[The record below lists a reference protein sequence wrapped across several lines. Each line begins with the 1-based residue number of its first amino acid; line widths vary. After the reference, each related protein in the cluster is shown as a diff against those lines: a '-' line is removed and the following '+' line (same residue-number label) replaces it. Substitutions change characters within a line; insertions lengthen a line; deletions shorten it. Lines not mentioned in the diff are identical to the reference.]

1 MELYRDQTAPIE
13 ARIEDLLGRMTLKEK
28 VGQLNQRMYG
38 WNAYRKTEN
47 GFELT
52 EAFMEEVAAG
62 GGMGALYG
70 LFRADPWSKVTYENG
85 ITAADSAKVANQ
97 IQRYLV
103 EHTRLGIPVML
114 SEECPHG
121 HQALDGTLTPT
132 NIGIGATWNPQLAEQ
147 AYAQVAAEI
156 RARGAHL
163 GLVSTLDLLRDP
175 RWGRSEECFSED
187 PHLTAQFTKAAVHG
201 LQGYRR
207 SEEETAGQ
215 KQEGQPQVGEQPDV
229 RQQTGHSEQAGKQG
243 QTQLASNKVA
253 AVLKHFCGQGAG
265 EGGMNAFPA
274 SIGERELREIHLPGM
289 EAGVEAGALGCM
301 AAYNEIDGIPC
312 HANRK
317 LLTGILREEW
327 GFDGIVMADGTA
339 VDRLLALTGDYESA
353 AALALTAGVD
363 ISLWDKAFST
373 LEQAVLQGKV
383 QVSFI
388 DRAVRRVLQL
398 KFQLGLFENPY
409 TAEES
414 AAEIVGNETA
424 RQVNLQLARESVVL
438 LKNENRLLPLGAGLR
453 QIAVIGPNADALYH
467 QLGDYT
473 AIQRPNSGTTVL
485 EGIRELSGDAKVV
498 YAKGCSV
505 RDESRDGFAEA
516 VELARQSEVAVLVMG
531 GSSARNFEL
540 KFDIN
545 GAAIVED
552 GQPSDMDCGEGVD
565 LADLRLGG
573 VQSELIRAIAA
584 TGTPIALVLIQGRPH
599 AIAEVAPDCQ
609 AILSGWYPGPEG
621 GRALGEILFGAVN
634 PSGKLAVT
642 IPYSSMSLPAYY
654 NRKDQGYDPRYADCP
669 RPVLYPFGY
678 GLSYTEFAYS
688 NMRAV
693 ASERTLQQLAAGE
706 SFEIEIDVENTGTM
720 GGAEV
725 AQLYIKDMEA
735 TVTRRVKEL
744 KGFRKIWLEPGEKR
758 TLSFSLTAK
767 ELGVW
772 NVDMANVVEAGRIK
786 AMIGGD
792 SEPSCSLMLRV
803 AD

>member
-1 MELYRDQTAPIE
+1 MELYRDKSAPID
-13 ARIEDLLGRMTLKEK
+13 ARVEDLLGRMTLKEK

-38 WNAYRKTEN
+38 WHAYRKTER

-70 LFRADPWSKVTYENG
+70 LFRADPWSKVTYDNG
-85 ITAADSAKVANQ
+85 ITAVNSAKVANM
-97 IQRYLV
+97 IQRYII

-147 AYAQVAAEI
+147 AYGQIAAEI

-187 PHLTAQFTKAAVHG
+187 PYLAAQFTTAAVKG
-201 LQGYRR
+201 LQGSRPKG
-207 SEEETAGQ
+207 ETPAQ
-215 KQEGQPQVGEQPDV
+215 PEGQEQQEQHEQDEQDE
-229 RQQTGHSEQAGKQG
+229 QQERLEQER
-243 QTQLASNKVA
+243 LAPNKVA

-265 EGGMNAFPA
+265 EGGLNAFPA

-312 HANRK
+312 HANSK
-317 LLTGILREEW
+317 LLTGILRDEW

-339 VDRLLALTGDYESA
+339 IDRLLALTGDHESA
-353 AALALTAGVD
+353 ASLALTAGVD
-363 ISLWDKAFST
+363 LSLWDKAFST

-383 QVSFI
+383 QISFI
-388 DRAVRRVLQL
+388 DRAVRRVLRL
-398 KFQLGLFENPY
+398 KFRLGLFENPY
-409 TAEES
+409 TAEEA

-424 RQVNLQLARESVVL
+424 RQLNLQLARESVVL
-438 LKNENRLLPLGAGLR
+438 LKNENGLLPLGADLR

-473 AIQRPNSGTTVL
+473 AIQRPDSGTTVL
-485 EGIRELSGDAKVV
+485 AGIQGAAGEAKVV

-505 RDESRDGFAEA
+505 RGDSRAGFAEA
-516 VELARQSEVAVLVMG
+516 VELARQSEVAILVMG
-531 GSSARNFEL
+531 GSSARNFDL
-540 KFDIN
+540 KFDVN

-552 GQPSDMDCGEGVD
+552 SQPSDMDCGEGVD

-573 VQSELIRAIAA
+573 VQSELIREIAA
-584 TGTPIALVLIQGRPH
+584 TGTPVVLVLIQGRPH
-599 AIAEVAPDCQ
+599 AIADVAPNCS
-609 AILSGWYPGPEG
+609 AILAGWYPGPEG

-642 IPYSSMSLPAYY
+642 IPYSSMSLPVYY
-654 NRKDQGYDPRYADCP
+654 NRKDQGYEPRYADCP
-669 RPVLYPFGY
+669 RLALYPFGY
-678 GLSYTEFAYS
+678 GLSYTTFAYS
-688 NMRAV
+688 NIRSARP
-693 ASERTLQQLAAGE
+693 ERTLQQLAAGE
-706 SFEIEIDVENTGTM
+706 SFEIAVDVENTGKM
-720 GGAEV
+720 AGAEV
-725 AQLYIKDMEA
+725 VQLYMKDMEA
-735 TVTRRVKEL
+735 SVTRRMKEL
-744 KGFRKIWLEPGEKR
+744 KGFQKVWLEPGEKR
-758 TLSFSLTAK
+758 SLTFHLTAR
-767 ELGVW
+767 ELSVW
-772 NVDMANVVEAGRIK
+772 NAEMSNVVEAGRVK
-786 AMIGGD
+786 VMIGGD
-792 SEPSCSLMLRV
+792 SEPACSLMLRV
-803 AD
+803 LEE

>member
-1 MELYRDQTAPIE
+1 MELYRDEAAPIE
-13 ARIEDLLGRMTLKEK
+13 ARVEDLLGRMTLKEK

-38 WNAYRKTEN
+38 WNAYRKTAN

-85 ITAADSAKVANQ
+85 ITAADSAKVANR
-97 IQRYLV
+97 IQRYLI
-103 EHTRLGIPVML
+103 EQTRLGIPAML

-187 PHLTAQFTKAAVHG
+187 PHLAAQFTQAAVHG

-207 SEEETAGQ
+207 SDGEMSE
-215 KQEGQPQVGEQPDV
+215 QEGQAEQ
-229 RQQTGHSEQAGKQG
+229 REQAAKQE
-243 QTQLASNKVA
+243 QDRLAPNKVA

-265 EGGMNAFPA
+265 EGGLNAYPA

-312 HANRK
+312 HANGK
-317 LLTGILREEW
+317 LLTGILRDEW

-339 VDRLLALTGDYESA
+339 IDRLLALTGDYESA
-353 AALALTAGVD
+353 ASLALTAGVD
-363 ISLWDKAFST
+363 LSLWDKAFST

-383 QVSFI
+383 QMSFI

-409 TAEES
+409 AEEGT
-414 AAEIVGNETA
+414 AAEIVGSETA
-424 RQVNLQLARESVVL
+424 RQLNLQLARESVVL
-438 LKNENRLLPLGAGLR
+438 LKNDNRLLPLGAGLR

-485 EGIRELSGDAKVV
+485 QGIREAAEGAKVV

-505 RDESRDGFAEA
+505 RGDSRDGFAEA
-516 VELARQSEVAVLVMG
+516 VELARQSEVAVLAMG

-552 GQPSDMDCGEGVD
+552 GKPSDMDCGEGVD

-584 TGTPIALVLIQGRPH
+584 TGTPVVLVLIQGRPH
-599 AIAEVAPDCQ
+599 AIADVVPHCR
-609 AILSGWYPGPEG
+609 AILTGWYPGPEG
-621 GRALGEILFGAVN
+621 GRAIGEILFGVVN

-654 NRKDQGYDPRYADCP
+654 NRKDQGYEPRYADCP
-669 RPVLYPFGY
+669 RLALYPFGY
-678 GLSYTEFAYS
+678 GLSYTSFAYS
-688 NMRAV
+688 NLRA
-693 ASERTLQQLAAGE
+693 AAPERTLGQLTAGE
-706 SFEIEIDVENTGTM
+706 SFEIAVDVENTGPM
-720 GGAEV
+720 AGAEV

-735 TVTRRVKEL
+735 SVTRRVKEL
-744 KGFRKIWLEPGEKR
+744 KGFEKIWLEPGEKR
-758 TLSFSLTAK
+758 TLSFRLTAR

-772 NVDMANVVEAGRIK
+772 NVEMARVVEPGRIQ
-786 AMIGGD
+786 AMVGGD

-803 AD
+803 TEQ

>member
-1 MELYRDQTAPIE
+1 MELYREEAASIE
-13 ARIEDLLGRMTLKEK
+13 ARVEDLLGRMTLKEK

-97 IQRYLV
+97 IQRYLI

-147 AYAQVAAEI
+147 AYGQVAAEI

-201 LQGYRR
+201 LQGCRQ
-207 SEEETAGQ
+207 SGGEAAGQ
-215 KQEGQPQVGEQPDV
+215 DRAEQD
-229 RQQTGHSEQAGKQG
+229 K
-243 QTQLASNKVA
+243 LAPNKVV

-353 AALALTAGVD
+353 AALALIAGVD

-398 KFQLGLFENPY
+398 KFQLGLFETPY
-409 TAEES
+409 AAEETD
-414 AAEIVGNETA
+414 AEIVGNETA
-424 RQVNLQLARESVVL
+424 RQINLQLARESVVL
-438 LKNENRLLPLGAGLR
+438 LKNENRLLPLGADLR

-485 EGIRELSGDAKVV
+485 EGIRELAGDAKVV

-505 RDESRDGFAEA
+505 RGDSRDGFAEA

-584 TGTPIALVLIQGRPH
+584 TGTPIVLVLIQGRPH
-599 AIAEVAPDCQ
+599 AIADVAPDCQ

-654 NRKDQGYDPRYADCP
+654 NRKDQGYEPRYADCP

-688 NMRAV
+688 NMRA
-693 ASERTLQQLAAGE
+693 ASSERTLRQLAAGE
-706 SFEIEIDVENTGTM
+706 RFEIAIDVENTGTM
-720 GGAEV
+720 AGAEV

-735 TVTRRVKEL
+735 SVTRRVKEL

-758 TLSFSLTAK
+758 TLSFRLTAK

-786 AMIGGD
+786 VMIGGD

-803 AD
+803 TE